1 MQKEFYGIFS
11 LFVTLFVFITAV
23 RCRTRKEAIAKVTG
37 KVCVLGVII
46 ALLNSITML
55 TNHALTLSICFS
67 LLCISVVQALLQLL
81 DYTMELT
88 ELGKI
93 KPVYKW
99 IAWGLAAVDAAFL
112 LANPWTGFAIK
123 YQESIYNSDLY
134 LTIIPEGW
142 YLVHLCFSYSLVMV
156 ILIMLFVKCCRVSLV
171 YAGRYLLEAGVMVL
185 ALVFNLMFLYSKL
198 LVDLSYLVYGLSA
211 YCFYRIALQ
220 YRPVF
225 VRGYAR
231 YLLMDKLQDPVVLFD
246 FKGRLADFNI
256 EAAEKFE
263 LKQKDLC
270 EMTREH
276 FVKEVLQMSE
286 NKIEDQH
293 DTELVH
299 RIDYAEIVYRLRVK
313 KLKSWRKLDMG
324 QMYVFH
330 DVTEQ
335 KRMYSAL
342 ENMSMYHALTGFY
355 SSRIFKQKVEALD
368 KEGKETI
375 VAVGK
380 ITNLKL
386 LNVVY
391 SRKTGDKVIQVLSE
405 ELRAV
410 LPEDAV
416 LGYTEDSRV
425 LIAAKD
431 ITEEQMNLYLS
442 NAARKIKMRALPKIP
457 IFFIYGVARR
467 ENMAISALEYVKY
480 AEMDMLLKKGKEN
493 FLQRQLMT
501 QALTESYFRNGYES
515 MEHVNRITAYGLAM
529 AEKLGLSEENKKQLE
544 LLCCYHDIGRLKTRE
559 EIWGRAATITR
570 DEFDIIKLHS
580 VTGYQIA
587 SELELE
593 YDIADLIL
601 YHHENFDGSG
611 YPYGLAGEEIPLLS
625 RIIAIVDS
633 YDIMIHDQRYKGAI
647 TEELALRELKKN
659 AGTQFDPAL
668 AALFEECLKESSSY
682 CS

>member
-11 LFVTLFVFITAV
+11 LFVTLFVLITAMQ
-23 RCRTRKEAIAKVTG
+23 CKTRKEAIAKITG

-55 TNHALTLSICFS
+55 TNQVRILSICFS
-67 LLCISVVQALLQLL
+67 LLCISVVLALLLLL

-99 IAWGLAAVDAAFL
+99 IAGSLAAVDAAFL

-123 YQESIYNSDLY
+123 YRETIYNGDLY

-142 YLVHLCFSYSLVMV
+142 YLVHLCFSYLLVTA
-156 ILIMLFVKCCRVSLV
+156 ILIMLIVKYCRVPLV

-231 YLLMDKLQDPVVLFD
+231 YLLMDKLQEPVVQFD
-246 FKGRLADFNI
+246 IKGRLADFNT

-276 FVKEVLQMSE
+276 FVKHVLQISE
-286 NKIEDQH
+286 NKIEEQH
-293 DTELVH
+293 DTELVY
-299 RIDYAEIVYRLRVK
+299 RTDYAEIVYRLRVK
-313 KLKSWRKLDMG
+313 KLKSRRKLDMG
-324 QMYVFH
+324 QLYVFQ

-335 KRMYSAL
+335 KRMYNAL
-342 ENMSMYHALTGFY
+342 EHTSMYHALTGFY
-355 SSRIFKQKVEALD
+355 SNRIFNQKIEELD

-375 VAVGK
+375 VAVCK
-380 ITNLKL
+380 ITDLKL

-391 SRKTGDKVIQVLSE
+391 SRKTGDKVIQVMSE

-410 LPEDAV
+410 LPEDA
-416 LGYTEDSRV
+416 LIAYSEDSRV
-425 LIAAKD
+425 LIAVND
-431 ITEEQMNLYLS
+431 ITENQMNLYLAD
-442 NAARKIKMRALPKIP
+442 AARKIKKRALPKVP
-457 IFFIYGVARR
+457 VFMMYGVARR
-467 ENMAISALEYVKY
+467 ENVAVSSLEYVKY
-480 AEMDMLLKKGKEN
+480 AEMDMLLKKGKDSVE
-493 FLQRQLMT
+493 QCRLMT
-501 QALTESYFRNGYES
+501 QAVTEAYYRNEYES
-515 MEHVNRITAYGLAM
+515 TEHVKRITCYGLAM
-529 AEKLGLSEENKKQLE
+529 AEKLALSEAEKKQLQ

-611 YPYGLAGEEIPLLS
+611 YPYGLAGEEIPLLA

-633 YDIMIHDQRYKGAI
+633 YDVMIHDQRYKEAV
-647 TEELALRELKKN
+647 TEEQALEELKKF

-668 AALFEECLKESSSY
+668 VTLFEECLKEKGL
-682 CS
+682 